1 MLGLKILAMRA
12 KRCLNTSRRN
22 DKSVKNFRDGTF
34 GSDNGVY
41 PDDDEERPPR
51 GTHLEETSND
61 RYGFWRVKRPDSD
74 LLRRARAA
82 LSVEPVEPVEP
93 RERPK
98 LSLVPPMAKVI
109 PLLASSRSPFDPPPA
124 A

>member
-22 DKSVKNFRDGTF
+22 DKSVKNFRDKTF
-34 GSDNGVY
+34 GCDNGVY
-41 PDDDEERPPR
+41 QDEDDIAA
-51 GTHLEETSND
+51 GTHLEETSKD

-82 LSVEPVEPVEP
+82 LSVEPVEP